1 MATRSAVL
9 FLPAFEGRAHFRFWV
24 DAQRVS
30 NAVDVIE
37 IGDDFDR
44 VQDIAVAEAMFA
56 KGIDVLLTDGGG
68 GSRDKI
74 GKSCQSFAAR
84 R

>member
-30 NAVDVIE
+30 NAVDVVE
-37 IGDDFDR
+37 ITDDFNR
-44 VQDIAVAEAMFA
+44 VQDVAVAEAMFA
-56 KGIDVLLTDGGG
+56 KDVQVLFADGSG

-74 GKSCQSFAAR
+74 GKFSQGFAAR